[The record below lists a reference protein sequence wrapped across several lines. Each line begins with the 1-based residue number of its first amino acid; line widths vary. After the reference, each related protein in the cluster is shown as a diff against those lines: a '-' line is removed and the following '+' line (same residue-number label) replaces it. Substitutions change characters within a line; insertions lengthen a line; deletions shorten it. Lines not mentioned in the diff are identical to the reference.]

1 MITRRLRVTAIS
13 RARRVPVESGPYLN
27 RFGKTRGRGELNAG
41 PTRLAVGAWA
51 ETGRPRRADGRPH
64 WSFLELACWIE
75 TLRHFLRHSRLL

>member
-27 RFGKTRGRGELNAG
+27 RLGNTRRRGELNAG

-51 ETGRPRRADGRPH
+51 ETGRRPAVG
-64 WSFLELACWIE
+64 WAS
-75 TLRHFLRHSRLL
+75 TLVIFGTRVL